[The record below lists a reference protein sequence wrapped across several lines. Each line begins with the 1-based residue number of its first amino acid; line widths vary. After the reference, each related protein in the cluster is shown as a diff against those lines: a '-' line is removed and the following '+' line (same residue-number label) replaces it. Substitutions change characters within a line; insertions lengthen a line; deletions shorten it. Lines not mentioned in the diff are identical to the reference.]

1 MIRLRKKKILVVD
14 DNRVMLNFLVKT
26 LERDGHEVVSA
37 EDGFSALDI
46 LTSFIPDIIFV
57 DLIMPKISGDK
68 LCQIVRKMKHLE
80 DCYLVVVSAAVADM
94 EFDYTEIGADTAI
107 AKGPFG
113 AMAEHVLAAVKESDD
128 PQRSDRPK
136 PIVGLEAVDGVPVYA
151 RQMTKELLSR
161 NRHLETI
168 LESMAEGILEVFS
181 ERVVYANSAAVFLF
195 GMPQEK
201 LLASYPPDLFDKTTR
216 IQVESLL
223 NSKSGEPAEVGREM
237 PIELNNRQVTVK
249 NIPVKG
255 QDSSS
260 ILLITD
266 VTERRRLQMQLQHV
280 QKMKAIGTIASG
292 VAHNFRNT
300 LAGILTNSQV
310 IQMNCQD
317 DSGLFEVAERINTSV
332 KRGVQLV
339 DGLMQFSRKQIKNK
353 HQRLNLATVIQE
365 TYELIKGSFD
375 KRIDIRIDIPES
387 LPVVGDHSGLSL
399 ALMNLCTNA
408 RDAMQRGGELRI
420 KAMQEGKMAVVIVS
434 DTGKGMD
441 SDTIEK
447 CFDPFFTTKEVGKG
461 TGLGLST
468 TYGIVKSHEGEIRVN
483 SKPNKGSVFKLFLP
497 LDHSSQQDM
506 QEDISEV
513 VHGSGEKILLVDD
526 EIAIQ
531 EAMPDLLERIGYQ
544 LAIAGNGKEAIEKYK
559 TWQPDVVLMD
569 INMPTM
575 DGITCI
581 EKIMEYDPAVK
592 VVIISGYEEDAT
604 DGLNKKIKKCIK
616 GYLIKPVEI
625 NELSSLLAQLFN
637 TDIS

>member
-1 MIRLRKKKILVVD
+1 VD

-26 LERDGHEVVSA
+26 LEKEGHEVVSA

-68 LCQIVRKMKHLE
+68 LCQIVRKMQHLE
-80 DCYLVVVSAAVADM
+80 NCYLVIVSAAVADM
-94 EFDYTEIGADTAI
+94 EFDYTEIGADTVI

-113 AMAEHVLAAVKESDD
+113 AMAEHVLAAVKESEAPHRD
-128 PQRSDRPK
+128 DRPK
-136 PIVGLEAVDGVPVYA
+136 TIVGLEAADGVPVYA

-168 LESMAEGILEVFS
+168 LESMAEGILEIFS

-201 LLASYPPDLFDKTTR
+201 LLASYPPDLFDKTIR
-216 IQVESLL
+216 ARVEGLL
-223 NSKSGEPAEVGREM
+223 KSKSVEPTEIGLDA
-237 PIELNNRQVTVK
+237 PIDLNNRQVTVK
-249 NIPVKG
+249 YLSVKG
-255 QDSSS
+255 QDLSS

-310 IQMNCQD
+310 IQMNCQG
-317 DSGLFEVAERINTSV
+317 DSGLHEVAERINTSV

-353 HQRLNLATVIQE
+353 FQRLNLVTVIQE

-375 KRIDIRIDIPES
+375 KRIDIQIDIPES
-387 LPVVGDHSGLSL
+387 LSVVGDHSGLSL

-420 KAMQEGKMAVVIVS
+420 EAMQEGDMAVIIVS
-434 DTGKGMD
+434 DTGNGMD
-441 SDTIEK
+441 ADTIEK

-468 TYGIVKSHEGEIRVN
+468 TYGIVKSHEGEIHV
-483 SKPNKGSVFKLFLP
+483 SSEPNEGSVFKLLLP
-497 LDHSSQQDM
+497 LDYSTQQDM
-506 QEDISEV
+506 KEDVSEI
-513 VHGSGEKILLVDD
+513 VHGKGEKILIVDD

-531 EAMPDLLERIGYQ
+531 KAMPELLERIGYE
-544 LAIAGNGKEAIEKYK
+544 LAIAGNGKEAIERYK
-559 TWQPDVVLMD
+559 SWQPDVVLMD
-569 INMPTM
+569 INMPAM

-581 EKIMEYDPAVK
+581 ENIMEYDPDVK

-604 DGLNKKIKKCIK
+604 NGLNEQTKRCIK
-616 GYLIKPVEI
+616 GYLIKPVDI
-625 NELSSLLAQLFN
+625 HELSSLLAHLFN
-637 TDIS
+637 TDI